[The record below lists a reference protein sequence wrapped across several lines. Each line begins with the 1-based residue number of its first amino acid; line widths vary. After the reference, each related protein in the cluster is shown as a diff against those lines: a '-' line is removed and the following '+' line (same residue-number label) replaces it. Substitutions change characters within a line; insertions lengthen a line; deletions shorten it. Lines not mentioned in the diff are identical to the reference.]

1 MRKLYSSYK
10 LQYAQKPT
18 HLSKK
23 ISVNKPI
30 PESMR

>member
-18 HLSKK
+18 NLSKK
-23 ISVNKPI
+23 SVNKPMA
-30 PESMR
+30 ESMR